1 MTLPQASLWLQ
12 SWVATADAITT
23 VSTQQMLGPGS
34 NRPLGLMSLLHIS
47 MPTVCILFE
56 ICPDFV
62 THVIRA
68 EICPP

>member
-47 MPTVCILFE
+47 MPTVCILF
-56 ICPDFV
+56 
-62 THVIRA
+62 
-68 EICPP
+68 